1 MSTSRRSLALIPDAL
16 LVEGHEIQPD
26 RLIVHAR
33 ARSADGRCPLCGT
46 RSRSVHSRYRRTLH
60 DVPCYGHPVV
70 IRVAMRRFRCR
81 VVTCPRSIF
90 AARMPDVAEAYGRR
104 TCRMDVVAHH
114 LGLALGGRPA
124 ARMAR
129 RLSIPLSADSFLR
142 LIRRR
147 AKIPN
152 DPLRV
157 VGIDDWAWKR
167 GQRYGTVL
175 CDLERRRIVDL
186 LPNREPTTV
195 KAWLAE
201 HQGIE
206 IIARDRSGGYSKA
219 AAAGASRAV
228 QVADRWHLMANA
240 SAAFLEAVR
249 RSMRKI
255 RDAIGAAE
263 IGPTLLTSAER
274 RQFEGAKRR
283 EATNGAILAL
293 AKAGVPIKE
302 IVRRTGYS
310 RGTVR
315 RVVRGGRTDM
325 FRTRESS
332 LDPFKNKLEE
342 EWRNGC
348 NVGAELWRRLRAAGF
363 KGSLRVVTEW
373 VTRKR
378 LDEAAVPSG
387 RSRKL
392 PSARVIAKMMTTERD
407 HLSAD
412 DALLSVTI
420 EKAVPDLLAARD
432 LIDRFH
438 AMIRK
443 GDVDQLDDWIKAA
456 KTGLL
461 ESLANGLTAD
471 RDAVR
476 AALSEPWSNGQTEG
490 QITKLKLVKRQ
501 MYGRAKLDLLRARV
515 VEAA

>member
-1 MSTSRRSLALIPDAL
+1 
-16 LVEGHEIQPD
+16 
-26 RLIVHAR
+26 
-33 ARSADGRCPLCGT
+33 
-46 RSRSVHSRYRRTLH
+46 
-60 DVPCYGHPVV
+60 
-70 IRVAMRRFRCR
+70 MRRFRCR

-90 AARMPDVAEAYGRR
+90 AERLPDVAETYRRR

-129 RLSIPLSADSFLR
+129 RLSISLSADSFLR

-175 CDLERRRIVDL
+175 CDLERRQIVDL
-186 LPNREPTTV
+186 LPNREPATV
-195 KAWLAE
+195 QAWLAE

-249 RSMRKI
+249 RSMCKI
-255 RDAIGAAE
+255 RDAIGGAE
-263 IGPTLLTSAER
+263 IDPILLTSAER

-283 EATNGAILAL
+283 EAANAAILAL

-302 IVRRTGYS
+302 IVRRTGHS

-315 RVVRGGRTDM
+315 RVVRGGRTDI

-342 EWRNGC
+342 EWQNGC
-348 NVGAELWRRLRAAGF
+348 HVGAELWRRLRATGF
-363 KGSLRVVTEW
+363 NGSLRVVTE
-373 VTRKR
+373 
-378 LDEAAVPSG
+378 
-387 RSRKL
+387 
-392 PSARVIAKMMTTERD
+392 
-407 HLSAD
+407 
-412 DALLSVTI
+412 
-420 EKAVPDLLAARD
+420 
-432 LIDRFH
+432 
-438 AMIRK
+438 
-443 GDVDQLDDWIKAA
+443 
-456 KTGLL
+456 
-461 ESLANGLTAD
+461 
-471 RDAVR
+471 
-476 AALSEPWSNGQTEG
+476 
-490 QITKLKLVKRQ
+490 
-501 MYGRAKLDLLRARV
+501 
-515 VEAA
+515 